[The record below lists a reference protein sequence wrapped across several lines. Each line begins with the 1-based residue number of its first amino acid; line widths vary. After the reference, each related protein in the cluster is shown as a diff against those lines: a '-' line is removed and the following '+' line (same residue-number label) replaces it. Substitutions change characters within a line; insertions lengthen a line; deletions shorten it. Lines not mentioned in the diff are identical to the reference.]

1 MNETEREKLIQNV
14 IASFQMDSI
23 VLPEK
28 IIEEVKNTLTQ
39 KPNILIKEKGN

>member
-1 MNETEREKLIQNV
+1 MNQDEQEKIIQNV

-23 VLPEK
+23 PVPKKAL
-28 IIEEVKNTLTQ
+28 EEVKSTLTQ

>member
-23 VLPEK
+23 VVSEK

>member
-23 VLPEK
+23 VVPEK
-28 IIEEVKNTLTQ
+28 TIEEVKNTLIQ